1 MTQDETFWMSLSAG
15 TCEINVPGIIGS
27 AKPLIRTSIDTG
39 QDRYHKWAGHHCE
52 SAGSEV
58 TVAMRQPMAHESHR
72 YPPPSS
78 LCSLRS
84 SIFTLAFRLR
94 ENLLV
99 CLLVVYRYAW
109 GGSARSTI
117 PPFPTPPPY
126 TAPAILL
133 IRSLAGFPAAFLL
146 PPISLQR
153 HHHRHRDTHRL
164 EPTDESSARTR
175 RRSQVSRAVSS
186 NSVYRFIRGLP
197 RWDNGNSNE
206 PEHDFIL
213 LGGGGV
219 DRSNLLA
226 SWITPVI
233 LMQSCYYAKFILY
246 IFIPGGLARFNRPAE
261 TDRRPIDSSL
271 CICRF
276 VPKINVGR
284 VYFSTRPQR
293 DSNPSVTRRTS

>member
-213 LGGGGV
+213 LGGGG
-219 DRSNLLA
+219 
-226 SWITPVI
+226 WIV
-233 LMQSCYYAKFILY
+233 
-246 IFIPGGLARFNRPAE
+246 
-261 TDRRPIDSSL
+261 
-271 CICRF
+271 
-276 VPKINVGR
+276 
-284 VYFSTRPQR
+284 
-293 DSNPSVTRRTS
+293 RTS